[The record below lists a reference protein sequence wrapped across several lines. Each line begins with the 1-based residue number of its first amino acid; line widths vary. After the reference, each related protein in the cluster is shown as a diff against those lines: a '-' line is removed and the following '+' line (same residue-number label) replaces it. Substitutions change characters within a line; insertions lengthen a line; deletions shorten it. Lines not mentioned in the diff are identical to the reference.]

1 LNLTVYR
8 EVQPEKDLEKIF
20 LKLGAGALIAGVTG
34 QIR

>member
-20 LKLGAGALIAGVTG
+20 LKLGEVVRIAGVIG